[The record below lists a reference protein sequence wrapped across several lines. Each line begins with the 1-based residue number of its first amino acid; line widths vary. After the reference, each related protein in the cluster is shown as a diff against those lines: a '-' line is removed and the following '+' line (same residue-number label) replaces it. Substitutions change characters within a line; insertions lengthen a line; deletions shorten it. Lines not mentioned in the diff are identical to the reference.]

1 MDFDDVLFS
10 FPKGASSSLHRA
22 QSTLR
27 FPHQGSLCRLDSHD
41 GTEYV
46 LEILLEDKSKHE
58 LCFSRRDFEFT
69 LQLFAIMD
77 IDSKGHISKETVK
90 EFATVRCPVFWKR
103 DEYLKHNEAFGES
116 PTFEELWRSVVT
128 CSLNPAFQVFDDIS
142 SVELGVE
149 GWVVFCRFI
158 ALAQYLE
165 AKRRFSG
172 RHLQQ
177 TLKHRNTTQGSEM
190 IVVDVP
196 PPAAPITLSATQ
208 LAEYERENHTC
219 LPLPELDLDH
229 SLLAAHDAMQ
239 RKKDRRHSVSRVK
252 LELFG
257 RPSLGLSSQGS
268 NQDIEFCL
276 THYRDDMSDFVS
288 VRRSMKDMKWLNDTL
303 ISQKVL
309 GGTLC
314 GRILPPFPKHN
325 SSYGDDSTMSSTS
338 DALAAAATASVGMI
352 KSGIKSIW
360 GSYVSTTPKLQSAA
374 RPERS
379 IQTTAMSIPESY
391 YNPNSPD
398 STSRQLQRYLNYLLD
413 HPALSTSFPLNTI
426 LKASQ
431 SGLEAAKKS
440 LQEHSRASN
449 EITENTPK
457 LDDGKLSIFWSG
469 NGSGSNQPNLSW
481 VRTAAQAAV
490 AVQLHGVLETS
501 GLPAASARLQHAS
514 LPNFGHSR
522 KSTWNEDEG
531 EQTDQPEATGN
542 PVQAQDQQFEEGVI
556 QVGDELESDSAGEDQ
571 SGYDLLPLPVPT
583 PERTVFAASDKE
595 ETTNNDE
602 VRKEARFRYGG
613 PPDEHLG
620 DKTDGKPVYIGEMA
634 VDENIDK
641 LREVIGSLD
650 NTLSR
655 SLASSGGIGKARKK
669 RLELQLDVL
678 RGLDSLEGLRGKFV
692 AQRALL
698 KGVASVEQSR
708 EVFEESDLM
717 LIDDLSWQTSLASS
731 AVSAAEDVRSTVRA
745 ARTATSAKVAASTA
759 ATDAQKALEGKF
771 ASIDSARA
779 AQTRASIAQSHAI
792 QATVVE
798 HEAKTAKRRA
808 TLALAHDVKCW
819 NMHRKRE
826 VLQTCLTYAKSQ
838 HEATRRAVDAW
849 SCFSDGFVVP
859 SVFPSTQSKRS
870 VHKPKHSCLE
880 EDPKATIYGQELDEG
895 QVIVAVEHEL
905 LQNATWEEETSPTHF
920 VPESD
925 TLLPLVVA
933 SPIPEDGEVD
943 NDEYDDANRDAFEF
957 GSATSLPVAA
967 GSGSQ
972 ISTSMSAVSA
982 SLSATQSSSPHSK
995 SREEAEVLTE
1005 SMQSLVDGLMNWGGQ
1020 IEEENF
1026 ALPTGMAASIML
1038 EESTGNF

>member
-10 FPKGASSSLHRA
+10 FPKSASSSLQPA
-22 QSTLR
+22 QQLSLSL
-27 FPHQGSLCRLDSHD
+27 PHQGSLCRLDSHD

-46 LEILLEDKSKHE
+46 LEILLQDKSTHE

-77 IDSKGHISKETVK
+77 IDSKGHISKDTVK
-90 EFATVRCPVFWKR
+90 EFVTIRCPVFWKR
-103 DEYLKHNEAFGES
+103 DEYLKLAESNGES
-116 PTFEELWRSVVT
+116 PTFEELWRSVIT
-128 CSLNPAFQVFDDIS
+128 CSLDPTFEVFDDLS
-142 SVELGVE
+142 SIELGVE

-196 PPAAPITLSATQ
+196 PPAPPIQLSANQ

-229 SLLAAHDAMQ
+229 SLLAAHDVLQ
-239 RKKDRRHSVSRVK
+239 RKKDRKHSVGRVK

-303 ISQKVL
+303 VSQKVL

-325 SSYGDDSTMSSTS
+325 SSYGDDSTISTTG
-338 DALAAAATASVGMI
+338 DALAAAATVGVGMI
-352 KSGIKSIW
+352 KSGIKSFW

-374 RPERS
+374 RPELS
-379 IQTTAMSIPESY
+379 IQTTSMSIPESY

-440 LQEHSRASN
+440 LQEHSRASS

-469 NGSGSNQPNLSW
+469 NSSSSNQPNLSW

-514 LPNFGHSR
+514 LPSFGHSR

-531 EQTDQPEATGN
+531 EQTDQPEATDN
-542 PVQAQDQQFEEGVI
+542 PVQGQDQSFEEGVI
-556 QVGDELESDSAGEDQ
+556 QVGDELESDSAAEDQ

-583 PERTVFAASDKE
+583 PERTVFAASNKE
-595 ETTNNDE
+595 DTTKNDE
-602 VRKEARFRYGG
+602 IPKEARFRYGG
-613 PPDEHLG
+613 LSEEHLG
-620 DKTDGKPVYIGEMA
+620 DKTDGQPVYIGEMA

-678 RGLDSLEGLRGKFV
+678 RGLDSWEGLRGKFV

-717 LIDDLSWQTSLASS
+717 LIDGMCRYVFFLST
-731 AVSAAEDVRSTVRA
+731 T
-745 ARTATSAKVAASTA
+745 
-759 ATDAQKALEGKF
+759 
-771 ASIDSARA
+771 
-779 AQTRASIAQSHAI
+779 
-792 QATVVE
+792 
-798 HEAKTAKRRA
+798 
-808 TLALAHDVKCW
+808 
-819 NMHRKRE
+819 
-826 VLQTCLTYAKSQ
+826 
-838 HEATRRAVDAW
+838 
-849 SCFSDGFVVP
+849 
-859 SVFPSTQSKRS
+859 
-870 VHKPKHSCLE
+870 
-880 EDPKATIYGQELDEG
+880 
-895 QVIVAVEHEL
+895 
-905 LQNATWEEETSPTHF
+905 
-920 VPESD
+920 
-925 TLLPLVVA
+925 
-933 SPIPEDGEVD
+933 
-943 NDEYDDANRDAFEF
+943 
-957 GSATSLPVAA
+957 
-967 GSGSQ
+967 
-972 ISTSMSAVSA
+972 
-982 SLSATQSSSPHSK
+982 
-995 SREEAEVLTE
+995 
-1005 SMQSLVDGLMNWGGQ
+1005 
-1020 IEEENF
+1020 
-1026 ALPTGMAASIML
+1026 
-1038 EESTGNF
+1038 

>member
-10 FPKGASSSLHRA
+10 FPKSASASSLPPA
-22 QSTLR
+22 QSSISL
-27 FPHQGSLCRLDSHD
+27 PHQGSLCRLDSHD

-90 EFATVRCPVFWKR
+90 EFVTIRCPVFWKR
-103 DEYLKHNEAFGES
+103 DEYLKLTESNGES
-116 PTFEELWRSVVT
+116 PTFEELWRSVIM
-128 CSLNPAFQVFDDIS
+128 CSLNPTFEVFDDLS
-142 SVELGVE
+142 SIELGVE

-196 PPAAPITLSATQ
+196 PPAAPISLSANQ

-229 SLLAAHDAMQ
+229 SLLAAHDVLQ
-239 RKKDRRHSVSRVK
+239 RRKDRNHSISSVK

-257 RPSLGLSSQGS
+257 RPPLGLSSHGS
-268 NQDIEFCL
+268 NHDIEFCL

-303 ISQKVL
+303 VSQKVL

-338 DALAAAATASVGMI
+338 DALTAAATAGVGMI
-352 KSGIKSIW
+352 KSGIKSFW
-360 GSYVSTTPKLQSAA
+360 GSYTTTTPKLQSASRQE
-374 RPERS
+374 RP
-379 IQTTAMSIPESY
+379 IQTMSIPESY

-440 LQEHSRASN
+440 LQEHSRVSS
-449 EITENTPK
+449 EITENIPK
-457 LDDGKLSIFWSG
+457 LGFG
-469 NGSGSNQPNLSW
+469 NSSGSNQPNLSW

-514 LPNFGHSR
+514 LPSFGHSR

-531 EQTDQPEATGN
+531 EQTDQLESTGN
-542 PVQAQDQQFEEGVI
+542 PVQGQDQSFEEGVI
-556 QVGDELESDSAGEDQ
+556 QVGDELESDSAAEDQ

-595 ETTNNDE
+595 DITNDDE
-602 VRKEARFRYGG
+602 VPKEARFRYGG
-613 PPDEHLG
+613 PLEEKLG
-620 DKTDGKPVYIGEMA
+620 DKADGQPVYIGEMA

-678 RGLDSLEGLRGKFV
+678 RGLDSWEGLRGKFI

-708 EVFEESDLM
+708 EVFDESDLM

-759 ATDAQKALEGKF
+759 ASDAQKALEGKF
-771 ASIDSARA
+771 ASVDAARA

-819 NMHRKRE
+819 NAHRKRE
-826 VLQTCLTYAKSQ
+826 VLKTCLAYAKSQ
-838 HEATRRAVDAW
+838 HEATRRSVDAW
-849 SCFSDGFVVP
+849 SCFRDGFVGP
-859 SVFPSTQSKRS
+859 SVFPSTQTKRL
-870 VHKPKHSCLE
+870 VYKPKPSFVE
-880 EDPKATIYGQELDEG
+880 EEPKTTIYGQELNQG
-895 QVIVAVEHEL
+895 QVIVAVEHDL
-905 LQNATWEEETSPTHF
+905 FQNVMGGQEISPTSF
-920 VPESD
+920 ASEPD
-925 TLLPLVVA
+925 TLLPLAVA
-933 SPIPEDGEVD
+933 SPIPEEGEGD
-943 NDEYDDANRDAFEF
+943 NEEDDDINMGAFDF
-957 GSATSLPVAA
+957 GASATSLPVAT
-967 GSGSQ
+967 GGGSQ
-972 ISTSMSAVSA
+972 ISVPTSPA
-982 SLSATQSSSPHSK
+982 STSPSATQSYSQSASSLPSK
-995 SREEAEVLTE
+995 SREEAEVLTA

-1020 IEEENF
+1020 IEEEDF

-1038 EESTGNF
+1038 EESNSNF